1 MMKENII
8 SLPEGWCWSS
18 MDKIGEV
25 VTGTTPRKSKKE
37 YYGNE
42 YPFFK
47 PKDLNEGYYVRKSK
61 DGLSKKGFERTRR
74 LPEKSVLVTC
84 IGATIGKT
92 GLTRV
97 SGASN
102 QQINAIITNKEIVP
116 EFVYF
121 MCISPNLQKEIEVNA
136 SSTTLPILNK
146 TKFERLPIP
155 LPPLPE
161 QHKIVEEIE
170 ELFTKLD
177 AGVEALK
184 KVKEQIKQYRQ
195 SVLKSA
201 FEGKLTADWR
211 QRMLNDELGI
221 LNEKED
227 NLKSRI
233 DNSELKNLPE
243 LPKGWEWTNFERIGE
258 VNPRFNKNSFKTDLE
273 VTFLPMRNVEA
284 ESGKIDLSLIKKISY
299 ILKKSYTYF
308 GNGDIL
314 FAKITPCMENGKVA
328 IADGLKNGIGFGST
342 EFHVIRLSKDF
353 SRKFFF
359 YYIIQ
364 EKFRKEAERNMKG
377 TAGHMRVPTNYI
389 KKVPIVFA
397 PFPEQQKIVEEIEK
411 RFSIADEVEQTVNK
425 SLEQAEKLR
434 QSILKKAF
442 EGKLT
447 EKWREEHPELVS
459 GENSAEKLLEK
470 IKEEKAKLKAETKNK
485 RKRKK
490 K

>member
-1 MMKENII
+1 MRENLF
-8 SLPEGWCWSS
+8 SLPENWQWTTLGIVCKIASGNTPSTKNKSNFGGKIPWITPSDLSNFNYKYISKGRRNITKKGLNSS
-18 MDKIGEV
+18 SAAILPAGTVIFSSRAPIGYVAIAKNEFS
-25 VTGTTPRKSKKE
+25 TNQGCKNFIPKEGLFNEYLYYYLKGNKGLAEKYASGTTFLE
-37 YYGNE
+37 
-42 YPFFK
+42 
-47 PKDLNEGYYVRKSK
+47 
-61 DGLSKKGFERTRR
+61 LS
-74 LPEKSVLVTC
+74 
-84 IGATIGKT
+84 AGK
-92 GLTRV
+92 
-97 SGASN
+97 A
-102 QQINAIITNKEIVP
+102 AFVP
-116 EFVYF
+116 
-121 MCISPNLQKEIEVNA
+121 IS
-136 SSTTLPILNK
+136 
-146 TKFERLPIP
+146 

-161 QHKIVEEIE
+161 QHKIVERIE

-195 SVLKSA
+195 SVLKSV
-201 FEGKLTADWR
+201 FEGKLTADFR

-221 LNEKED
+221 LNEKKD

-273 VTFLPMRNVEA
+273 VTFLPMRNVKA
-284 ESGKIDLSLIKKISY
+284 ESGKIDLSLTKKLSY

-389 KKVPIVFA
+389 KKVPIVF
-397 PFPEQQKIVEEIEK
+397 PPLPEQQKIVEEIEK
-411 RFSIADEVEQTVNK
+411 RFSIADEVEKTVDE
-425 SLEQAEKLR
+425 SLKQAEKLR

-447 EKWREEHPELVS
+447 EKWRKEHPELVS

-470 IKEEKAKLKAETKNK
+470 IKAEKKKLK
-485 RKRKK
+485 
-490 K
+490 